1 MVKKQEIWQGGVC
14 EGLVVDSEEA
24 TKRLR
29 EIQGASVQS
38 DGSQRPGSGENDVE
52 VDGKSLE
59 EIQEEELDFF
69 DWLML
74 G

>member
-1 MVKKQEIWQGGVC
+1 MTKKQEIWQGGVC
-14 EGLVVDSEEA
+14 EGLVVDSEET

-29 EIQGASVQS
+29 EIY
-38 DGSQRPGSGENDVE
+38 GENDIE
-52 VDGKSLE
+52 TDSKTMA
-59 EIQEEELDFF
+59 EINEDELDFF

>member
-1 MVKKQEIWQGGVC
+1 MAKKQEIWHGGVC

-24 TKRLR
+24 
-29 EIQGASVQS
+29 
-38 DGSQRPGSGENDVE
+38 SQRLKELYGKNDVE
-52 VDGKSLE
+52 VDGRSLE
-59 EIQEEELDFF
+59 EIQEDELDFF

>member
-1 MVKKQEIWQGGVC
+1 M
-14 EGLVVDSEEA
+14 DSEET

-29 EIQGASVQS
+29 EIC
-38 DGSQRPGSGENDVE
+38 GENDIE
-52 VDGKSLE
+52 TDSKTMA
-59 EIQEEELDFF
+59 EINEDELDFF

>member
-29 EIQGASVQS
+29 EIY
-38 DGSQRPGSGENDVE
+38 GENDIE
-52 VDGKSLE
+52 VDGRTVA
-59 EIQEEELDFF
+59 EINEDELDFF

>member
-1 MVKKQEIWQGGVC
+1 MAIKQETWQGGVC
-14 EGLVVDSEEA
+14 KGLVVDSEEA
-24 TKRLR
+24 RQRLR
-29 EIQGASVQS
+29 EAY
-38 DGSQRPGSGENDVE
+38 GEDHLE
-52 VDGKSLE
+52 VDERSLE

>member
-1 MVKKQEIWQGGVC
+1 MTKKQEIWQGGIC
-14 EGLVVDSEEA
+14 EGLVVNSEEA

-29 EIQGASVQS
+29 EIY
-38 DGSQRPGSGENDVE
+38 GENDIE
-52 VDGKSLE
+52 VDGRTVA
-59 EIQEEELDFF
+59 EINEDELDFF

>member
-1 MVKKQEIWQGGVC
+1 MSKKEIWQGGVC
-14 EGLVVDSEEA
+14 EGLVVDSEET

-29 EIQGASVQS
+29 EIY
-38 DGSQRPGSGENDVE
+38 GENDIE
-52 VDGKSLE
+52 TDSRTMA
-59 EIQEEELDFF
+59 EINEDELDFF